1 MCLSQLEILAK
12 RNLRNFSYSTWHRA
26 CLATSFWVTCP
37 QKGKSEA
44 AWHLYRGDFLHP
56 RAAPYLQDNASF
68 PSHCSSQAGQWAACS
83 RKSITSHYCFPWET
97 VWPGYV
103 LLSFSPQIHLPP
115 RKWTFWSKSKRFGL
129 QRKQKMSHSLKHF
142 TWLLPPTTTTRDLT
156 GTECS
161 QRWGRSLAWCQWPFS
176 PEKFRNSPVLICWS
190 KVAEKEGIGR
200 ERRGKASQTQ
210 DRWPGDREE
219 SGQGSGEEL
228 CQKPER
234 NDAQHHP
241 LPAWQASPPK
251 RGWWHPPLEWFPPA
265 NISLSDLK
273 HNHFQPGSP
282 YTRNVRSGNYPPPDP
297 LCPAGLSARR
307 GPEPTFLKARVCL
320 HATLP
325 GAVSKPLNQTNPHLF
340 LAPWH
345 FLHGAGG
352 GGGER
357 DRPWQR
363 QQLLAD
369 APWSPCFA
377 EGVHEHSCSS
387 WSCHW
392 RTGPRDKEASQVF
405 GKLELNLQKMLFL
418 ALRER
423 CADLGYN

>member
-307 GPEPTFLKARVCL
+307 GPEPTFFEGSRLSPRYVARCCLKATEPDKSALVPRSLTFPPRGRRRRRRKGSAVAAAAAPGGRTVEPLFCRGG
-320 HATLP
+320 ARTLLLLLIL
-325 GAVSKPLNQTNPHLF
+325 S
-340 LAPWH
+340 LAN
-345 FLHGAGG
+345 
-352 GGGER
+352 
-357 DRPWQR
+357 
-363 QQLLAD
+363 
-369 APWSPCFA
+369 WSPRQRSISSIWQTWA
-377 EGVHEHSCSS
+377 ESAKDVISS
-387 WSCHW
+387 PSRAVC
-392 RTGPRDKEASQVF
+392 GPWV
-405 GKLELNLQKMLFL
+405 
-418 ALRER
+418 
-423 CADLGYN
+423 